1 VCCHACFAVDVQRK
15 ACDDVCVEGRVVQ
28 RSSYGASCL
37 AIVSIF
43 VLTCTCACTHGGHR
57 FVVTVS
63 EDTTARVWDM
73 QALSSHTPSLHEGRI
88 HCLAAWDGHV
98 VATAGECVW

>member
-1 VCCHACFAVDVQRK
+1 MLPCMLCGGCAGQSLQQ
-15 ACDDVCVEGRVVQ
+15 CVRGTR
-28 RSSYGASCL
+28 RLYGASCL
-37 AIVSIF
+37 AFVSIF
-43 VLTCTCACTHGGHR
+43 VLICTCACTHGGHR

-88 HCLAAWDGHV
+88 HCLAAWDDHV